1 MHRSSDCRKGFLIAG
16 RSTSFAT
23 LDWVF
28 TLPRMI
34 LVSIGMSRGTT
45 KIQTARR
52 PRATPE
58 AIGEAGRVSGG
69 IVIRSRRST
78 QDGAC

>member
-1 MHRSSDCRKGFLIAG
+1 MHRFSDCRKGFSIAG

-28 TLPRMI
+28 TLPHMI
-34 LVSIGMSRGTT
+34 SVSIGMIRGTT

-52 PRATPE
+52 PRETLE
-58 AIGEAGRVSGG
+58 AIEKLGG
-69 IVIRSRRST
+69 LAAVL
-78 QDGAC
+78 